1 MNNFPSIIKRIL
13 IHEGGYC
20 DVKGD
25 TGGETYCGISRV
37 NNPNWDGWKIIDAQK
52 LVYNQKLPELE
63 NNVYQFYYS
72 KYWLKNGLH
81 LINDYSL
88 QYIIFDWVINS
99 GIFAIKKVQEIVSAK
114 PDGKLGLITAK
125 LINEYN
131 SEHLFNIIKHARINF
146 YYEIAK
152 KGSNAKFLNGWL
164 KRVESI
170 NYEI

>member
-1 MNNFPSIIKRIL
+1 MNNYPQIIKRIL
-13 IHEGGYC
+13 LHEGGYC

-25 TGGETYCGISRV
+25 NGGETYCGISRKF
-37 NNPNWDGWKIIDAQK
+37 NPKWVGWKTIDKTK
-52 LVYNQKLPELE
+52 LKHNQILPALD
-63 NNVYQFYYS
+63 NDVMQFYYS
-72 KYWLKNGLH
+72 NYWLKNGLH

-99 GIFAIKKVQEIVSAK
+99 GVIAIKKVQEYVSAK

-131 SEHLFNIIKHARINF
+131 SEHLFNIIKHSRVNF

-152 KGSNAKFLNGWL
+152 KGDNQKFLKGWL
-164 KRVESI
+164 NRIESI
-170 NYEI
+170 NYEA